1 MRYLH
6 ANTNTFTHT
15 HWVSNSKLLKE
26 DDLERFTMILYLQL
40 IKLFDLIEVLNKASL
55 TKPI

>member
-6 ANTNTFTHT
+6 ANINTFTHT
-15 HWVSNSKLLKE
+15 DWVSNSKLLKE
-26 DDLERFTMILYLQL
+26 DDLERFTMIFYLQL

-55 TKPI
+55 TKRI